1 VRAVLFLYLLTFVV
15 GPVCLQC
22 SFRPELSGLTF
33 GKSLLGDAE
42 VIERPVFDFGERHR
56 VREFVMPDG
65 TGEKSAIIVAKILII
80 VPEKV
85 SLEAVHP
92 WTIHNGDH
100 GEGVRL
106 EL

>member
-1 VRAVLFLYLLTFVV
+1 MRAVLFLHLLAFVA

-33 GKSLLGDAE
+33 GKGLFGDAE

-65 TGEKSAIIVAKILII
+65 TGEKSAIIVANVFII
-80 VPEKV
+80 ESKEV
-85 SLEAVHP
+85 SLEAVHS
-92 WTIHNGDH
+92 WAIHNGDH
-100 GEGVRL
+100 GEGARFKQ
-106 EL
+106 

>member
-1 VRAVLFLYLLTFVV
+1 
-15 GPVCLQC
+15 
-22 SFRPELSGLTF
+22 LSSLTF
-33 GKSLLGDAE
+33 GEGFFWDAE
-42 VIERPVFDFGERHR
+42 IIERPLFDLRKRHR

-65 TGEKSAIIVAKILII
+65 TGEEGAIIVAKILII

-92 WTIHNGDH
+92 WTIHDGNH

>member
-1 VRAVLFLYLLTFVV
+1 
-15 GPVCLQC
+15 
-22 SFRPELSGLTF
+22 
-33 GKSLLGDAE
+33 
-42 VIERPVFDFGERHR
+42 

-65 TGEKSAIIVAKILII
+65 TGEEGAIIVAKILII

-92 WTIHNGDH
+92 WTIHDGNH